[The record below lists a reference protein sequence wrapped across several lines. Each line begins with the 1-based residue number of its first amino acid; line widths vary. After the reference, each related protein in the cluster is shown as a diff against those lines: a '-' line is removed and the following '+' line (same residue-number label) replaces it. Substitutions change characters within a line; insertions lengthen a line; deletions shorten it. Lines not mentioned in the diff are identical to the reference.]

1 MVQGSETP
9 PPTRR
14 AAGAK
19 QGSAVAEMGVVAF
32 FKRGKKKRK
41 EVIKRLFIF
50 TNRRIATGIF
60 LLTPFFFFLKYAWQT
75 SDTDLD
81 ASDIKQPL

>member
-1 MVQGSETP
+1 MVQGGETL

-32 FKRGKKKRK
+32 FKSRKKK
-41 EVIKRLFIF
+41 EGS
-50 TNRRIATGIF
+50 N
-60 LLTPFFFFLKYAWQT
+60 
-75 SDTDLD
+75 
-81 ASDIKQPL
+81 

>member
-60 LLTPFFFFLKYAWQT
+60 LLTPFFFFEVCLA
-75 SDTDLD
+75 
-81 ASDIKQPL
+81 DIRYRFGCK